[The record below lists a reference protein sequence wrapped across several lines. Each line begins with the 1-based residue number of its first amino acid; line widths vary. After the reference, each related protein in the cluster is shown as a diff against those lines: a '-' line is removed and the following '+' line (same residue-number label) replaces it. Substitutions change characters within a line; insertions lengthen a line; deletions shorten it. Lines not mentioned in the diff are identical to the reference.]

1 MLIGQIQEQLIE
13 EEGIRL
19 VIYKDIKGYLTG
31 GVGHRIFDENLHE
44 GDYVS
49 LSMVADW
56 LNEDLLNTMQG
67 LERNIPFYGEL
78 DDKRQYV
85 LISMCFNL
93 GISGLM
99 KFKKMLLAL
108 EQKNYELAAQEM
120 KNSLWHSQVKSR
132 ALKLENIMRTGCLI

>member
-19 VIYKDIKGYLTG
+19 VIYKDTKGYLTG
-31 GVGHRIFDENLHE
+31 GVGHRIFDEDLHE
-44 GDYVS
+44 NDYVS

-108 EQKNYELAAQEM
+108 EHKNYELAAQEM

>member
-1 MLIGQIQEQLIE
+1 MLIGQIQEQLIQ

-19 VIYKDIKGYLTG
+19 VIYKDTKGYLTG
-31 GVGHRIFDENLHE
+31 GVGHRIFDEDLHE
-44 GDYVS
+44 NDYVS

-67 LERNIPFYGEL
+67 LERNIPFYREL

-120 KNSLWHSQVKSR
+120 KNSLWHNQVKSR
-132 ALKLENIMRTGCLI
+132 ALKLENIMRKGCLI